1 MNEYSVGVGTPRMGG
16 ERIVDLQTAL
26 VNDDPRFV
34 VLTLLRRSM
43 AQKFDLQL
51 THRGAA
57 RSVSGMA
64 AMLAHEIKNPL
75 SGIRGAAQLLEPVL
89 ENNDRALAKLICE
102 ETDRIRD
109 LVDQM
114 EVFSDER
121 PLDRKPVNI
130 HVVLDRVKQ
139 LTAAGMPNGI
149 TIREEYDPSLPSV
162 LGNQD
167 QLVQV
172 FLNLAKN
179 AAESITA
186 SGEAGEITLTTA
198 FRPGVK
204 LTVPGSNE
212 RVSLP
217 FEVCIHDTGPGIS
230 EDLRPHIFDAFVT
243 TKPQGRGLGLALVAK
258 IVRDHGGVVEC
269 ISRERGTTFR
279 VLLPMLRQQTDEKP
293 EPKGKT
299 TVSAKTILL
308 ADDDSAIRTVL
319 TQALNRAGYSVRS
332 TATATALWRW
342 VSEGQGDAV
351 LTDVVLPDENAF
363 DVIPRIK
370 KLRPNLPIIVMSAQN
385 TIMTAITA
393 AERGAYDY
401 LPKPFDLNA
410 LVQTVGRA
418 LEQSSKPSFAD
429 KGSPLLRT
437 FPSSAALRPCRI
449 STASSP
455 ASRRPI

>member
-1 MNEYSVGVGTPRMGG
+1 MMESAAMAMTKLPPLRAIFDALPNPILVVDENDVICFANSAAEDFFQASSTVLARHKLEDTMPFSSPVLEVVNQVRQSAGVMNEYSVGVGTPRMGG

-34 VLTLLRRSM
+34 VLTFLRRSM

-139 LTAAGMPNGI
+139 LTAAGMPNAI

-186 SGEAGEITLTTA
+186 SGATGEITLTTA

-279 VLLPMLRQQTDEKP
+279 VLLPMLRQQNEDRSES
-293 EPKGKT
+293 KGKN
-299 TVSAKTILL
+299 
-308 ADDDSAIRTVL
+308 
-319 TQALNRAGYSVRS
+319 Q
-332 TATATALWRW
+332 
-342 VSEGQGDAV
+342 
-351 LTDVVLPDENAF
+351 
-363 DVIPRIK
+363 
-370 KLRPNLPIIVMSAQN
+370 
-385 TIMTAITA
+385 
-393 AERGAYDY
+393 
-401 LPKPFDLNA
+401 
-410 LVQTVGRA
+410 
-418 LEQSSKPSFAD
+418 
-429 KGSPLLRT
+429 
-437 FPSSAALRPCRI
+437 
-449 STASSP
+449 
-455 ASRRPI
+455 

>member
-1 MNEYSVGVGTPRMGG
+1 MMEAAPIALTKVPPLRSIFDALPNPILVVDENNFICFANSAAEDFFQASSTMLARHKLEDCMPFSSPVLEVVNQVRESAGVMNEYSVGVGTPRMGG

-139 LTAAGMPNGI
+139 LTVAGMPNGI
-149 TIREEYDPSLPSV
+149 VIREEYDPSLPSV

-179 AAESITA
+179 AAESIAA
-186 SGEAGEITLTTA
+186 SGKAGEIALTTA

-204 LTVPGSNE
+204 LAVPGSIE

-217 FEVCIHDTGPGIS
+217 FEVCIHDNGPGVS

-293 EPKGKT
+293 EPKGKN
-299 TVSAKTILL
+299 K
-308 ADDDSAIRTVL
+308 
-319 TQALNRAGYSVRS
+319 
-332 TATATALWRW
+332 
-342 VSEGQGDAV
+342 
-351 LTDVVLPDENAF
+351 
-363 DVIPRIK
+363 
-370 KLRPNLPIIVMSAQN
+370 
-385 TIMTAITA
+385 
-393 AERGAYDY
+393 
-401 LPKPFDLNA
+401 
-410 LVQTVGRA
+410 
-418 LEQSSKPSFAD
+418 
-429 KGSPLLRT
+429 
-437 FPSSAALRPCRI
+437 
-449 STASSP
+449 
-455 ASRRPI
+455 

>member
-1 MNEYSVGVGTPRMGG
+1 MMETAAKVLANVPSLQAIFDALPNPILVVGEDNAICFVNSAAEDFFQASSTVLARHRLEETMPFSSPVLEVVKQVRQSAGVMNEYSVGVGTPRMGG

-89 ENNDRALAKLICE
+89 EGNDRALAKLICE

-121 PLDRKPVNI
+121 PLERRPVNI

-139 LTAAGMPNGI
+139 LTAAGMPNALS
-149 TIREEYDPSLPSV
+149 IREEYDPSLPSV

-179 AAESITA
+179 AAESIVA
-186 SGEAGEITLTTA
+186 SGAAGEITLTTA

-204 LTVPGSNE
+204 LSVPGSNE

-217 FEVCIHDTGPGIS
+217 FEVCVHDNGPGIS

-279 VLLPMLRQQTDEKP
+279 VLLPMLRQHNDDP
-293 EPKGKT
+293 E
-299 TVSAKTILL
+299 
-308 ADDDSAIRTVL
+308 
-319 TQALNRAGYSVRS
+319 TQ
-332 TATATALWRW
+332 
-342 VSEGQGDAV
+342 
-351 LTDVVLPDENAF
+351 
-363 DVIPRIK
+363 K
-370 KLRPNLPIIVMSAQN
+370 KVKIG
-385 TIMTAITA
+385 
-393 AERGAYDY
+393 ER
-401 LPKPFDLNA
+401 
-410 LVQTVGRA
+410 
-418 LEQSSKPSFAD
+418 
-429 KGSPLLRT
+429 
-437 FPSSAALRPCRI
+437 
-449 STASSP
+449 
-455 ASRRPI
+455 

>member
-1 MNEYSVGVGTPRMGG
+1 MMEATTLAMTKLPPLRTIFDALPNPILVVDENNVICFANSAAEDFFQASSTMLARHKLEDAMPFSSPVLEVVNQVRQSAGVMNEYSVGVGTPRMGG

-139 LTAAGMPNGI
+139 LTVAGMSNAI

-179 AAESITA
+179 AAESIAA
-186 SGEAGEITLTTA
+186 SGETGEITLTTA

-204 LTVPGSNE
+204 LTMPGSNE

-217 FEVCIHDTGPGIS
+217 FEVCIHDNGPGIS
-230 EDLRPHIFDAFVT
+230 EDLRPHIFEAFVT

-279 VLLPMLRQQTDEKP
+279 VLLPMLRQPTDEKL
-293 EPKGKT
+293 EPKGKY
-299 TVSAKTILL
+299 K
-308 ADDDSAIRTVL
+308 
-319 TQALNRAGYSVRS
+319 
-332 TATATALWRW
+332 
-342 VSEGQGDAV
+342 
-351 LTDVVLPDENAF
+351 
-363 DVIPRIK
+363 
-370 KLRPNLPIIVMSAQN
+370 
-385 TIMTAITA
+385 
-393 AERGAYDY
+393 
-401 LPKPFDLNA
+401 
-410 LVQTVGRA
+410 
-418 LEQSSKPSFAD
+418 
-429 KGSPLLRT
+429 
-437 FPSSAALRPCRI
+437 
-449 STASSP
+449 
-455 ASRRPI
+455 

>member
-1 MNEYSVGVGTPRMGG
+1 MMESAAIAMTKLPPLRAIFDALPNPILVVDENDVICFANSAAEDFFQASSTVLARHKLEDTMPFSSPVLEVVNQVRQSAGVMNEYSVGVGTPRMGG

-139 LTAAGMPNGI
+139 LTAAGMPDAI

-179 AAESITA
+179 AAESIIA

-217 FEVCIHDTGPGIS
+217 FEVCIHDTGSGIS

-279 VLLPMLRQQTDEKP
+279 VLLPMLRQQNEDKSES
-293 EPKGKT
+293 KGK
-299 TVSAKTILL
+299 
-308 ADDDSAIRTVL
+308 
-319 TQALNRAGYSVRS
+319 NR
-332 TATATALWRW
+332 
-342 VSEGQGDAV
+342 
-351 LTDVVLPDENAF
+351 
-363 DVIPRIK
+363 
-370 KLRPNLPIIVMSAQN
+370 
-385 TIMTAITA
+385 
-393 AERGAYDY
+393 
-401 LPKPFDLNA
+401 
-410 LVQTVGRA
+410 
-418 LEQSSKPSFAD
+418 
-429 KGSPLLRT
+429 
-437 FPSSAALRPCRI
+437 
-449 STASSP
+449 
-455 ASRRPI
+455 

>member
-1 MNEYSVGVGTPRMGG
+1 MMEAAAIAMTKLPPLRAIFDALPNPILVVDEKDVICFANSAAEDFFQASSTVLARHKLEDTMPFSSPVLDVVNQVRKSAGVMNEYSVGVGTPRMGG

-34 VLTLLRRSM
+34 VLTFLRRSM

-139 LTAAGMPNGI
+139 LTAAGMPNAI
-149 TIREEYDPSLPSV
+149 TIREEYDPSLPPV

-179 AAESITA
+179 AAESIIA
-186 SGEAGEITLTTA
+186 SGATGEITLTTA

-279 VLLPMLRQQTDEKP
+279 VLLPMLRQQNEDKS
-293 EPKGKT
+293 EPKGK
-299 TVSAKTILL
+299 
-308 ADDDSAIRTVL
+308 
-319 TQALNRAGYSVRS
+319 NR
-332 TATATALWRW
+332 
-342 VSEGQGDAV
+342 
-351 LTDVVLPDENAF
+351 
-363 DVIPRIK
+363 
-370 KLRPNLPIIVMSAQN
+370 
-385 TIMTAITA
+385 
-393 AERGAYDY
+393 
-401 LPKPFDLNA
+401 
-410 LVQTVGRA
+410 
-418 LEQSSKPSFAD
+418 
-429 KGSPLLRT
+429 
-437 FPSSAALRPCRI
+437 
-449 STASSP
+449 
-455 ASRRPI
+455 

>member
-1 MNEYSVGVGTPRMGG
+1 MESATIAITKLPPLRAIFDALPNPILVVDENNVICFANSSAEDFFQTSSTALSRHKLEEAMPFSSPVLEVVKQVRQSAGVMNEYSVGVGTPRMGG

-34 VLTLLRRSM
+34 VLTFLRRSM

-75 SGIRGAAQLLEPVL
+75 SGIRGAAQLLEPAL
-89 ENNDRALAKLICE
+89 ENSDRALAKLICE

-139 LTAAGMPNGI
+139 LTAAGMPNAI
-149 TIREEYDPSLPSV
+149 AIREEYDPSLPSV

-186 SGEAGEITLTTA
+186 SGASGEITLTTA

-204 LTVPGSNE
+204 LTVPGSGE

-217 FEVCIHDTGPGIS
+217 FEVCIHDNGPGIS

-279 VLLPMLRQQTDEKP
+279 VLLPMLRQQNDDKSES
-293 EPKGKT
+293 KG
-299 TVSAKTILL
+299 IY
-308 ADDDSAIRTVL
+308 R
-319 TQALNRAGYSVRS
+319 
-332 TATATALWRW
+332 
-342 VSEGQGDAV
+342 
-351 LTDVVLPDENAF
+351 
-363 DVIPRIK
+363 
-370 KLRPNLPIIVMSAQN
+370 
-385 TIMTAITA
+385 
-393 AERGAYDY
+393 
-401 LPKPFDLNA
+401 
-410 LVQTVGRA
+410 
-418 LEQSSKPSFAD
+418 
-429 KGSPLLRT
+429 
-437 FPSSAALRPCRI
+437 
-449 STASSP
+449 
-455 ASRRPI
+455 

>member
-1 MNEYSVGVGTPRMGG
+1 MESAAIAMTKMPPLRAIFDALPNPILVVDENDVICFANSAAEDFFQASSTMLARHKLEETMPFSSPVLDVVKQVRDSSGVMNEYSVGVGTPRMGG

-26 VNDDPRFV
+26 VNDDPRYV

-43 AQKFDLQL
+43 AQKLDLQL

-75 SGIRGAAQLLEPVL
+75 SGIKGAAQLLEPVL
-89 ENNDRALAKLICE
+89 ENNDRALARLICE

-121 PLDRKPVNI
+121 PLDRKPINI

-139 LTAAGMPNGI
+139 LTTIGMPNSI

-179 AAESITA
+179 AAESIIA

-204 LTVPGSNE
+204 LTVPGSSE

-217 FEVCIHDTGPGIS
+217 YEVCVHDNGPGIS
-230 EDLRPHIFDAFVT
+230 EDLKPHIFDAFVT

-279 VLLPMLRQQTDEKP
+279 VLLPMLRQQNEDKP
-293 EPKGKT
+293 ESKGN
-299 TVSAKTILL
+299 
-308 ADDDSAIRTVL
+308 
-319 TQALNRAGYSVRS
+319 NR
-332 TATATALWRW
+332 
-342 VSEGQGDAV
+342 
-351 LTDVVLPDENAF
+351 
-363 DVIPRIK
+363 
-370 KLRPNLPIIVMSAQN
+370 
-385 TIMTAITA
+385 
-393 AERGAYDY
+393 
-401 LPKPFDLNA
+401 
-410 LVQTVGRA
+410 
-418 LEQSSKPSFAD
+418 
-429 KGSPLLRT
+429 
-437 FPSSAALRPCRI
+437 
-449 STASSP
+449 
-455 ASRRPI
+455 